1 MKIRHIAA
9 AAAFAVSAFAVPAS
23 AQIASGATVYSPT
36 GAEVGKVQAVEGD
49 NVVLNTGNMT
59 AALPSS
65 AFGEGEKGPT
75 IAWEKADLEA
85 AITAS
90 QQQST
95 AALDAALV
103 AGTEVVSAD
112 GVALGTV
119 SSVGEGGNVV
129 IDHKTAGSIQLPK
142 AQFALNQDKLTFA
155 ATAAELDAAIGAQA
169 GS

>member
-9 AAAFAVSAFAVPAS
+9 AAAFAVSAFALPAS
-23 AQIASGATVYSPT
+23 AEVTSGATVYSPT
-36 GAEVGKVQAVEGD
+36 GAEVGTVEAVNGD
-49 NVVLNTGNMT
+49 NIVLNTGNMT

-85 AITAS
+85 AIAAS

-103 AGTEVVSAD
+103 AGTELFSAD

-119 SSVGEGGNVV
+119 STVSEQGNVV
-129 IDHKTAGSIQLPK
+129 VEHKTAGSIQLPK
-142 AQFALNQDKLTFA
+142 AQFALNEGKLTFA